1 MEALNPDRVGLRQR
15 RLVAPAISR
24 RALITTIAGSL
35 WAAVDAMGGP
45 PAPARF
51 GFRDVTRR
59 AEALAGRAF
68 APGPPLP
75 AQVGTWSYEEYRHI
89 QFKLERALWHG
100 EGLPFEVDF
109 FPRGQRFDQLVRMN
123 VLTKGD
129 GRVLD
134 FDPSMYLGWPS
145 GVRSED
151 KSHLGFTG
159 LRARYPLSGPVPH
172 EFAAFLGGSYF
183 RAAGRGQLYGASAR
197 CVAIDTGTDRRE
209 EFPAFREF
217 WVVRPEPGS
226 DVLVLYGLLDSPS
239 LTGAFEFELRPG
251 SPTRINVTG
260 ALFARREVRK
270 LGLAP
275 VSSMFLF
282 GETRARA
289 FDDFRPEVHD
299 SDGLLFASAMG
310 EWFWRPLDNP
320 SRLRIS
326 RFPGTGLHGFG
337 LLQRDRLFDHY
348 HDLEALYHRRT
359 SVWIAPRSD
368 WGPGTLELL
377 EFPSAV
383 EYHDNVALL
392 WVAER
397 PLQAGRSLQ
406 WTYEIQFGG
415 DEVDASPAGR
425 VVSTRT
431 GEGQSRAFR
440 RFVIEFEGPGLGGI
454 AEDAIQA
461 LVTARG
467 ALVSTPSVQG
477 TPAGGR
483 RVAFEV
489 KGSGGPQELQC
500 RLRIDG
506 GRVTETWTYQW
517 NP

>member
-1 MEALNPDRVGLRQR
+1 M
-15 RLVAPAISR
+15 
-24 RALITTIAGSL
+24 
-35 WAAVDAMGGP
+35 
-45 PAPARF
+45 
-51 GFRDVTRR
+51 
-59 AEALAGRAF
+59 
-68 APGPPLP
+68 
-75 AQVGTWSYEEYRHI
+75 GTWSYEDYRRI
-89 QFKLERALWHG
+89 QFKVERTLWRG
-100 EGLPFEVDF
+100 EGIPFEVDF
-109 FPRGQRFDQLVRMN
+109 FPRGARFDQLVRIN
-123 VLTKGD
+123 VLTGGD

-145 GVRSED
+145 GVRAED
-151 KSHLGFTG
+151 QSQLGFAG

-197 CVAIDTGTDRRE
+197 CVAIDTGTDRPE

-217 WVVRPEPGS
+217 WLTQPAPGS

-239 LTGAFEFELRPG
+239 LTGAFEFDLRPG
-251 SPTRINVTG
+251 SPTRMNVTG
-260 ALFARREVRK
+260 ALYARREVRK
-270 LGLAP
+270 LALAP

-299 SDGLLFASAMG
+299 SDGLLIASATG

-320 SRLRIS
+320 SRLRVS
-326 RFPGTGLHGFG
+326 RVPGTGIRGFG

-359 SVWIAPRSD
+359 SVWITPRSD

-397 PLQAGRSLQ
+397 PLPAGGSLE
-406 WTYEIQFGG
+406 WAYEIQFGG
-415 DEVDASPAGR
+415 EEVDASPAGR
-425 VVSTRT
+425 VVSTRV
-431 GEGQSRAFR
+431 GEGRSRGYR
-440 RFVIEFEGPGLGGI
+440 RFVLEFEGPGLGGV
-454 AEDAIQA
+454 AEHAIQA
-461 LVTARG
+461 LVTG
-467 ALVSTPSVQG
+467 GGDLVSPPVVQG

-489 KGSGGPQELQC
+489 RGSGGPPELRC
-500 RLRIDG
+500 ALRIDG
-506 GRVTETWTYQW
+506 ARVSETWTYPG

>member
-1 MEALNPDRVGLRQR
+1 VEALNPDCGHPTQR
-15 RLVAPAISR
+15 RVVAPAISR
-24 RALITTIAGSL
+24 RALIATIAGSL
-35 WAAVDAMGGP
+35 LAAVKAPAGSA
-45 PAPARF
+45 APARF
-51 GFRDVTRR
+51 GFREVARK
-59 AEALAGRAF
+59 AEALAGRGYT
-68 APGPPLP
+68 PGPPLP
-75 AQVGTWSYEEYRHI
+75 APVGTWSYEDYRRI
-89 QFKLERALWHG
+89 QFKLERTLWRG
-100 EGLPFEVDF
+100 EGMPFEVDF
-109 FPRGQRFDQLVRMN
+109 FPRGARFDTLVRMN
-123 VLTKGD
+123 VLTGGD

-134 FDPSMYLGWPS
+134 FDPSMYVGWPS
-145 GVRSED
+145 AVSAED
-151 KSHLGFTG
+151 QSQLGFAG

-172 EFAAFLGGSYF
+172 EFAAFLGSSYF

-209 EFPAFREF
+209 EFPALREF
-217 WVVRPEPGS
+217 WLVRPEPGS

-239 LTGAFEFELRPG
+239 LTGAFEFDLRPG
-251 SPTRINVTG
+251 SPTRIHVTG

-270 LGLAP
+270 LALAP

-299 SDGLLFASAMG
+299 SDGLLVASGTG

-320 SRLRIS
+320 ARLRIS

-359 SVWIAPRSD
+359 SVWIVPRSD
-368 WGPGTLELL
+368 WGRGTLELL

-397 PLQAGRSLQ
+397 PLKAGRTLE

-415 DEVDASPAGR
+415 EEVDASPAGR
-425 VVSTRT
+425 VVSTRI
-431 GEGQSRAFR
+431 GEGRSRAFR

-454 AEDAIQA
+454 AEDAIQP
-461 LVTARG
+461 LVTGRG
-467 ALVSTPSVQG
+467 DFVSPPLVQR
-477 TPAGGR
+477 TPAGGC
-483 RVAFEV
+483 RVVFEV
-489 KGSGGPQELQC
+489 KGSSGPYDLQC
-500 RLRIDG
+500 ALRVDG
-506 GRVTETWTYQW
+506 ARVTETWTYQW

>member
-1 MEALNPDRVGLRQR
+1 MA
-15 RLVAPAISR
+15 
-24 RALITTIAGSL
+24 
-35 WAAVDAMGGP
+35 
-45 PAPARF
+45 
-51 GFRDVTRR
+51 
-59 AEALAGRAF
+59 
-68 APGPPLP
+68 
-75 AQVGTWSYEEYRHI
+75 
-89 QFKLERALWHG
+89 
-100 EGLPFEVDF
+100 
-109 FPRGQRFDQLVRMN
+109 
-123 VLTKGD
+123 
-129 GRVLD
+129 
-134 FDPSMYLGWPS
+134 
-145 GVRSED
+145 
-151 KSHLGFTG
+151 
-159 LRARYPLSGPVPH
+159 
-172 EFAAFLGGSYF
+172 
-183 RAAGRGQLYGASAR
+183 
-197 CVAIDTGTDRRE
+197 C
-209 EFPAFREF
+209 
-217 WVVRPEPGS
+217 
-226 DVLVLYGLLDSPS
+226 LDSPS
-239 LTGAFEFELRPG
+239 LTGAFEFDLRPG
-251 SPTRINVTG
+251 SPTRIHVTG

-270 LGLAP
+270 LALAP

-299 SDGLLFASAMG
+299 SDGLLVASATG

-415 DEVDASPAGR
+415 EEVDASPAGR

-431 GEGQSRAFR
+431 GEGRSRGLR

-461 LVTARG
+461 LVTG
-467 ALVSTPSVQG
+467 GGDLVSPPVVQG

-489 KGSGGPQELQC
+489 KGSSGPHELQC
-500 RLRIDG
+500 GLRIDG
-506 GRVTETWTYQW
+506 ARVTETWTYQW